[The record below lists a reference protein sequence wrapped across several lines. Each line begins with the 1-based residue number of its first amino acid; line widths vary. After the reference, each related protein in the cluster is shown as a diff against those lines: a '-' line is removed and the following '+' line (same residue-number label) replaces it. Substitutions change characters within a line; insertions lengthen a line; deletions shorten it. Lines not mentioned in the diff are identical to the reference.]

1 MNKLLAV
8 SVQQEVRY
16 QTVGRK
22 VQAVLSRNELELAM
36 PFPLPVLGLNTIF
49 VLLQMHF
56 TLTTDM
62 KLTFI
67 MTKVYLKFEIL
78 IF

>member
-1 MNKLLAV
+1 M
-8 SVQQEVRY
+8 QQEVRY